1 MRISRGRALPIA
13 VASAALAI
21 ASLVAVGPASAQT
34 VQTGTLS
41 FTSDPGDYIGGGQ
54 AASYDTSAGDGLN
67 VTGST
72 DDRIVHVNVNGANG
86 DWWYL
91 DIAAPQG
98 QTLTPGTYTGATRY
112 PFQEADDPGLSF
124 DGNGRGCNTLTGS
137 FTVQQAVFGPNGYV
151 RDFDAT
157 FEQHCEGSDAALRGE
172 VHITNPAPPPVL
184 DLGLSVAT
192 DGTASTINGNA
203 TVHGSV
209 TCTKDATVNLSGTL
223 VETYRRVLVR
233 GSYSKQVACV
243 PGAPVA
249 WSATAVPT
257 GSSPFRKGKA
267 EATTQA
273 SGYDTAY
280 DNYATTNDTTVVTLS
295 NSKS

>member
-1 MRISRGRALPIA
+1 MRITRGRALPIA

-21 ASLVAVGPASAQT
+21 TSLVAAVPASAQT

-54 AASYDTSAGDGLN
+54 SASYDSGAGDTLG

-72 DDRIVHVNVNGANG
+72 DDRAVHVSVDGANG

-112 PFQEADDPGLSF
+112 PFQQPDEPGLSF
-124 DGNGRGCNTLTGS
+124 DGDGRGCNTLTGS
-137 FTVQQAVFGPNGYV
+137 FAVQQAVFGPNGYV
-151 RDFDAT
+151 QEFDAT

-172 VHITNPAPPPVL
+172 VHITNPAPPPAL

-203 TVHGSV
+203 TIHGSV
-209 TCTKDATVNLSGTL
+209 SCTKAATVNLSGSL
-223 VETYRRVLVR
+223 VETYQRVLVR
-233 GSYSKQVACV
+233 GSYSTQVSCK

-249 WSATAVPT
+249 WTATAMPS
-257 GSSPFRKGKA
+257 GSSPFRNGKA

-273 SGYDTAY
+273 SGYDTDY
-280 DNYATTNDTTVVTLS
+280 GTYATASNTTVVNLS

>member
-1 MRISRGRALPIA
+1 MRALRGRALPIA
-13 VASAALAI
+13 VVSAALAI
-21 ASLVAVGPASAQT
+21 ASLVTVGPASAQT

-54 AASYDTSAGDGLN
+54 SASYDTSAGDGLN

-72 DDRIVHVNVNGANG
+72 DDNSVHVGVNGANG

-98 QTLTPGTYTGATRY
+98 QTLAPGTYTGATRY
-112 PFQEADDPGLSF
+112 PFQAAAEPGLSLY
-124 DGNGRGCNTLTGS
+124 GNGRGCNTLTGS
-137 FTVQQAVFGPNGYV
+137 FMVQQVVFGPNGYV
-151 RDFDAT
+151 QNFDAT

-184 DLGLSVAT
+184 DLGLSIAT

-209 TCTKDATVNLSGTL
+209 TCTKAATVNVSGTL

-233 GSYSKQVACV
+233 GTYSKQVDCV

-249 WSATAVPT
+249 WSAVATPT
-257 GSSPFRKGKA
+257 GDSPFRKGKA

-273 SGYDTAY
+273 NGYDADY
-280 DNYATTNDTTVVTLS
+280 NDYATTSDTTVVTLS
-295 NSKS
+295 KSQS

>member
-1 MRISRGRALPIA
+1 MRISRGRALPIV

-54 AASYDTSAGDGLN
+54 SASYNTGAGDTLN
-67 VTGST
+67 VTGSS
-72 DDRIVHVNVNGANG
+72 DDRIVHANVDGANG

-112 PFQEADDPGLSF
+112 PFQTSTQPGLSF

-151 RDFDAT
+151 QEFDAT
-157 FEQHCEGSDAALRGE
+157 FEQHCEGSDAALHGE
-172 VHITNPAPPPVL
+172 VHITNPAPPPAL

-209 TCTKDATVNLSGTL
+209 TCTKTATVNLSGTL
-223 VETYRRVLVR
+223 VETYNRVLVR
-233 GSYSKQVACV
+233 GSYSRQVACA

-257 GSSPFRKGKA
+257 GSSPFRHGKA

-273 SGYDTAY
+273 SGYDTDY
-280 DNYATTNDTTVVTLS
+280 GNNATASDTTVVTLA
-295 NSKS
+295 NSRS

>member
-1 MRISRGRALPIA
+1 MRISRGRALPIV

-21 ASLVAVGPASAQT
+21 AALVAPGPASAQT

-54 AASYDTSAGDGLN
+54 SASYDTSAADTLN
-67 VTGST
+67 VTGSS
-72 DDRIVHVNVNGANG
+72 DDRIVHVNVDGANG

-98 QTLTPGTYTGATRY
+98 QVLTPGTYTGATRY
-112 PFQEADDPGLSF
+112 PFQSPDQPGLSF

-137 FTVQQAVFGPNGYV
+137 FAVQQAVFGPNGYV
-151 RDFDAT
+151 QEFDAT
-157 FEQHCEGSDAALRGE
+157 FEQHCEGWDAALRGE

-192 DGTASTINGNA
+192 AGTASTINGNA

-209 TCTKDATVNLSGTL
+209 TCTKSATVNLSGTL
-223 VETYRRVLVR
+223 VETYQRVLVR
-233 GSYSKQVACV
+233 GSYSRQVACV
-243 PGAPVA
+243 PGAPVT

-257 GSSPFRKGKA
+257 GSSPFRNGKA

-273 SGYDTAY
+273 SGYDTDY
-280 DNYATTNDTTVVTLS
+280 GNNATASDTTVVTLS